1 MPEID
6 AQSVFK
12 TDAARG
18 ALVLRP
24 MTLGD
29 PRGSEVLIAI
39 HSASICGTDLHL
51 YKWNEWARK
60 SYTPPFPMG
69 HEFGG
74 TVTAIGPEVAHIRI
88 GDRVTAETH
97 LACGHCHQ
105 CRINRRH
112 TCENLKLF
120 SRMGLGC
127 FSSHT
132 IVPEAMLRRLP
143 DDVPMDLATLME
155 PFGIAVRAVS
165 EASVSGADLL
175 ILGAGPI
182 GLLCVVAA
190 RALGANRI
198 FVTDLSDYRQRLA
211 SSLGADE
218 AGAPELVEA
227 MTVRADAVIDTT
239 GSAAAVSSAL
249 EVLHRGGR
257 LIFAS
262 LPEQPLSIDVTRHV
276 VLREIAIGGVY
287 GRRLDETWIA
297 AERLM
302 SRHAETLRQV
312 VTHRLPLADY
322 RAAFALAE
330 SGQAGKVVLCPDVR
344 N

>member
-1 MPEID
+1 MSGID
-6 AQSVFK
+6 VQFVFK
-12 TDAARG
+12 AAPERG
-18 ALVLRP
+18 ALALKPV
-24 MTLGD
+24 TLHE

-51 YKWNEWARK
+51 YRWNAWASK
-60 SYTPPFPMG
+60 SYAPPFPMG

-74 TVTAIGPEVAHIRI
+74 TVAAIGGDVAHIRV

-97 LACGHCHQ
+97 LACGYCHQ
-105 CRINRRH
+105 CRLNRRH

-127 FSSHT
+127 FASHT
-132 IVPEAMLRRLP
+132 LVPEAMLRRLP
-143 DDVPMDLATLME
+143 DDIPLDLATLME
-155 PFGIAVRAVS
+155 PFGIAVRAVI
-165 EASVSGADLL
+165 EAQTSGANLL

-182 GLLCVVAA
+182 GLLCVAAA

-198 FVTDLSDYRQRLA
+198 FVTDLSEYRRELA
-211 SSLGADE
+211 SRLGADQS
-218 AGAPELVEA
+218 GGPELIE
-227 MTVRADAVIDTT
+227 TTPVRPDAVIDTT
-239 GSAAAVSSAL
+239 GNATAVSSAL
-249 EVLHRGGR
+249 GVLHRGGR

-262 LPEQPLSIDVTRHV
+262 LPEQPMPIDITRHV

-302 SRHAETLRQV
+302 CRCADTLRQV
-312 VTHRLPLADY
+312 MTHHMPLVDY
-322 RAAFALAE
+322 HAAFELAE
-330 SGQAGKVVLCPDVR
+330 SGQAGKVVFSAA
-344 N
+344 

>member
-1 MPEID
+1 MSQLD
-6 AQSVFK
+6 TQFVFK
-12 TDAARG
+12 ADAVHGALALRQIALHEPRG
-18 ALVLRP
+18 A
-24 MTLGD
+24 
-29 PRGSEVLIAI
+29 EVLIAI

-51 YKWNEWARK
+51 YRWNEWASRA
-60 SYTPPFPMG
+60 YAPPFPMG

-74 TVTAIGPEVAHIRI
+74 TVAAVGPDVTHIRI

-143 DDVPMDLATLME
+143 DDVPIDLATLME
-155 PFGIAVRAVS
+155 PFGIAVRAVT
-165 EASVSGADLL
+165 EAAVPGADVL

-182 GLLCVVAA
+182 GLLSLIAA
-190 RALGANRI
+190 RALGANSVA
-198 FVTDLSDYRQRLA
+198 VTDLSDYRRQLA
-211 SSLGADE
+211 SRLGADRS
-218 AGAPELVEA
+218 GGPELLDA
-227 MTVRADAVIDTT
+227 MAVRPDTVIDTT

-249 EVLHRGGR
+249 DVLHRGGR
-257 LIFAS
+257 LVFAS
-262 LPEQPLSIDVTRHV
+262 LPEQPMSIDITRHV
-276 VLREIAIGGVY
+276 VLREIAIAGVY
-287 GRRLDETWIA
+287 GRRLDETWVA

-302 SRHAETLRQV
+302 SRHADTLRQV

-322 RAAFALAE
+322 AAAFELAE
-330 SGQAGKVVLCPDVR
+330 SGRAGKVVLTPDSR